1 VADEDELAA
10 ALRVPLT
17 PEEVLQQRF
26 PRAIMGYDRTEVDYF
41 LEVVAVQQRDLMD
54 QVRDLESAPRPPTGP
69 GSGPYD
75 AKLAEVLDR
84 AARIVGERRRAHS
97 YSPIRPAA
105 DER

>member
-1 VADEDELAA
+1 MADEDEVVA

-41 LEVVAVQQRDLMD
+41 LEVVAVQQRDLLD
-54 QVRDLESAPRPPTGP
+54 HVGELESAPRRAISTGP
-69 GSGPYD
+69 GPYD
-75 AKLAEVLDR
+75 ERLAEVLER

-97 YSPIRPAA
+97 YSSTRPAA